1 MVELRDKW
9 GKILDQGSNAVTVRT
24 SRKLFALTGGMSRQI

>member
-9 GKILDQGSNAVTVRT
+9 GRILDQGSNAVAART
-24 SRKLFALTGGMSRQI
+24 SRKQFVLAGGMSRQI